1 LRQILRNFRISRSK
15 IKREKK
21 KKKVTYFPHYIS
33 FITTY
38 SDLYHFKPASSVY
51 LMEADYIQGK
61 QDAPVEYIQGEVCI
75 KFTLE
80 ARELIEGQVSFIPPP
95 AEASIF
101 LVEGKRKK
109 IRKKVTTKTL

>member
-1 LRQILRNFRISRSK
+1 
-15 IKREKK
+15 
-21 KKKVTYFPHYIS
+21 
-33 FITTY
+33 
-38 SDLYHFKPASSVY
+38 
-51 LMEADYIQGK
+51 MEADYIQEGK
-61 QDAPVEYIQGEVCI
+61 QDEPIEYIQGEVCI

-109 IRKKVTTKTL
+109 IRKKVTTKTLWLIKYKLAYTFQSKLG